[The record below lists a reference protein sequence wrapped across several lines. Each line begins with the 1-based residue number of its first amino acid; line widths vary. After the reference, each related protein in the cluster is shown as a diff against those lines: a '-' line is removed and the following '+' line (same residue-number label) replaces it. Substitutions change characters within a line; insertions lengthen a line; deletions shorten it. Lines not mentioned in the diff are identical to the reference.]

1 MPARSPKSRRKPAA
15 SSFPTIPSTPI
26 SEKSPSSFSSE
37 AVKKRREENSDE
49 RIAETPRANM
59 PKRTTQL
66 ATANSQDTPF
76 EISSAENSESD
87 CKIVHVSPSPKRNVS
102 AGPRPRSNKRAN
114 ITERPIIV
122 PDDSESDCILQKVLP
137 SPRRKL
143 FTTSP
148 RGRSA
153 KKARIERRPVVAPDG
168 SDSGCIIEK
177 APSPKRKLA
186 ATNPRGRP
194 AKRSKIEQRPFVVS
208 DDSESDCVI
217 EKVVPSSGGSVDT
230 PVLIESDGD
239 SDSDVGDATS
249 QTEPAQTGPDED
261 RLTKQC
267 LKKEIQ
273 VQDDRLEETPT
284 TPRLENDNPSS
295 TYELQPVYCGE
306 RLPQFLGSGGQSPF
320 RPRHRHSI
328 VGLKSIL
335 KMSSE
340 KQARDIKPNLPSSLP
355 RDEPIF
361 STPSLRV
368 DNGDK
373 QAETVL
379 SSERSIS

>member
-1 MPARSPKSRRKPAA
+1 MPARSPKSRRKPTT
-15 SSFPTIPSTPI
+15 SSLPTIPSTPI
-26 SEKSPSSFSSE
+26 SQESPSSSR
-37 AVKKRREENSDE
+37 AAKKRRDEGSEE
-49 RIAETPRANM
+49 RIAETPSANM
-59 PKRTTQL
+59 PKRTIQF
-66 ATANSQDTPF
+66 ATANSRDTPF
-76 EISSAENSESD
+76 EISSAESSESD
-87 CKIVHVSPSPKRNVS
+87 CEIVQVSPSLNRNVS

-114 ITERPIIV
+114 TTESPIVV

-153 KKARIERRPVVAPDG
+153 KKARIERRPVTAPDG
-168 SDSGCIIEK
+168 NDSDCIIEK

-186 ATNPRGRP
+186 ATSPRGRP
-194 AKRSKIEQRPFVVS
+194 AKRIKIEQRPFVVS
-208 DDSESDCVI
+208 DDSDSDCVI

-230 PVLIESDGD
+230 PVLIESDVD

-261 RLTKQC
+261 RPTKQC
-267 LKKEIQ
+267 LKKELQ
-273 VQDDRLEETPT
+273 GHDGRLEETPT
-284 TPRLENDNPSS
+284 TPRLKNDSPSS
-295 TYELQPVYCGE
+295 TYELQPVYSGE

-320 RPRHRHSI
+320 RPRHRQSI

-355 RDEPIF
+355 RDEHIF
-361 STPSLRV
+361 STQSLSV
-368 DNGDK
+368 HDGEK
-373 QAETVL
+373 QTETVL

>member
-1 MPARSPKSRRKPAA
+1 MPARLPKSRRKPVA
-15 SSFPTIPSTPI
+15 STLPTIPSTPI
-26 SEKSPSSFSSE
+26 SEKSPSSSSK
-37 AVKKRREENSDE
+37 AAKRRRDENSDE
-49 RIAETPRANM
+49 RIAETPRAKM
-59 PKRTTQL
+59 PKRTSQL
-66 ATANSQDTPF
+66 ATANSPDTPF
-76 EISSAENSESD
+76 EISSAESSDSD
-87 CKIVHVSPSPKRNVS
+87 CEIVQVSPSPKRIVS
-102 AGPRPRSNKRAN
+102 ATPRPRPNKRDS
-114 ITERPIIV
+114 IKERPIIV

-148 RGRSA
+148 RGRPI
-153 KKARIERRPVVAPDG
+153 KKAKIERRPVTVPDG
-168 SDSGCIIEK
+168 NDSDCIIEK
-177 APSPKRKLA
+177 TTSPKRKLA
-186 ATNPRGRP
+186 ATKPRGRP
-194 AKRSKIEQRPFVVS
+194 AKRIKIEQRPFVVS

-239 SDSDVGDATS
+239 SDSDVGNATS

-261 RLTKQC
+261 HTTEQH

-284 TPRLENDNPSS
+284 TPRLENDSSSS
-295 TYELQPVYCGE
+295 TYELQPVYSGE

-320 RPRHRHSI
+320 RPRHRHST

-340 KQARDIKPNLPSSLP
+340 KEARDIKPNLSSSLP
-355 RDEPIF
+355 RDEHIF
-361 STPSLRV
+361 LTPSLRV
-368 DNGDK
+368 HNGDK
-373 QAETVL
+373 QAETVP
-379 SSERSIS
+379 SFERSIS